1 MMRKFRESLISLIIG
16 TVGMM
21 QAGEK
26 PNIVV
31 ILADDMGYGEL
42 SCLNPEKGK
51 IKTPALDQI
60 ASEGMVFTDGH
71 SGSSVCT
78 PTRYGLM
85 TGRYAWRTKLQSG
98 VLTGGESLIK
108 ADRLTVAKLLKGQ
121 GYDTAMIGKWH
132 LGMLFDG
139 KKESGKVAVGTKVSH
154 GPIERG
160 GFDVFHGFHH
170 ARQMSLWIDGQEV
183 TKNLEPVEMLPMLTQ
198 AAVDYIDGRKGQEK
212 PFFLYVPWNS
222 PHSPVVPSKEWKGK
236 SGLNAHADFVMQTD
250 ASYGQVVDA
259 LKRNGLYENTLV
271 ICSADNGTS
280 APTSKMKD
288 LISKGH
294 HPSADLRGS
303 KADLWDGGHRVPF
316 IVSWPGKVKAGT
328 RSDALVCLTDVMAT
342 AADILDVNLPASEGV
357 DSLSML
363 PALTGKKEGVRTN
376 VVHHSVSGLFAIRD
390 GEWKL
395 LISPGSGG
403 WTAPRPGAAAAKGE
417 PMLQLYNMDK
427 DLGEQNNLIESM
439 PEKAKALRGLLDMQI
454 ERGRSTPG
462 EAQKNDV
469 PIKVEKI
476 SQVKK
481 NKKKK

>member
-1 MMRKFRESLISLIIG
+1 MIIG